1 METIR
6 GAKDGDTDKTFFMYE
21 ATVDLKIPVARLEV
35 SNIKHKKEVES
46 VKCEYATLTIDGVYM
61 DNIRPTGT
69 GDLTD
74 YKFPGDNGGTAS
86 GTDAILFDAIPAEG
100 NANNFMDYDLS
111 WPAADEDG
119 KAQVFAYNF
128 YAPETGD
135 DTSVNPIF
143 KIYFKTA
150 TPSNTGEIM
159 ATPRYAKIVNY
170 KSEVNGAPI
179 VLLAGHVY
187 RITDVQLEDKNISG
201 GEGGDEL
208 WGVTVTV
215 REAAWQVET
224 TYADWAE

>member
-1 METIR
+1 
-6 GAKDGDTDKTFFMYE
+6 MYE

-170 KSEVNGAPI
+170 KSEVNGDPI

>member
-1 METIR
+1 
-6 GAKDGDTDKTFFMYE
+6 MYE

-143 KIYFKTA
+143 KILFQDG
-150 TPSNTGEIM
+150 NTEQHG
-159 ATPRYAKIVNY
+159 RD
-170 KSEVNGAPI
+170 NGNTS
-179 VLLAGHVY
+179 LC
-187 RITDVQLEDKNISG
+187 
-201 GEGGDEL
+201 
-208 WGVTVTV
+208 
-215 REAAWQVET
+215 
-224 TYADWAE
+224 

>member
-1 METIR
+1 M
-6 GAKDGDTDKTFFMYE
+6 
-21 ATVDLKIPVARLEV
+21 KIPVARLEV
-35 SNIKHKKEVES
+35 SNIKHKRRIES

-86 GTDAILFDAIPAEG
+86 GTDAILLMLPAEE
-100 NANNFMDYDLS
+100 ANNFMDYDLS

-119 KAQVFAYNF
+119 KAKCLLITSML
-128 YAPETGD
+128 PETGD